1 MGGPLSKAQPIP
13 EWREVCMRG
22 LWGAERYGLTAEA
35 QRCAENRRKNKTR
48 RPPQR
53 TQRAQRK
60 NKISEERIPVI
71 FLLVFPL
78 RPLRWMPGFVFPAIL
93 CASAVKSCLKPSI
106 EPLNLPDIDRRYPCQ
121 HFAV

>member
-22 LWGAERYGLTAEA
+22 LWGAEQYSLTAEA

-48 RPPQR
+48 HPPQR

-78 RPLRWMPGFVFPAIL
+78 RPLRPLRDAGFCFSCYPLRL
-93 CASAVKSCLKPSI
+93 CGEKLFEA
-106 EPLNLPDIDRRYPCQ
+106 LNRTTQSP
-121 HFAV
+121 